1 MALYH
6 SPHIA
11 VFIAIWSEAA
21 ALPQQGQPWSLAS
34 PQGGCAGPWH
44 GHGALVPGNPKALS
58 SVGKKKKKVYSSI
71 EQYVATMRKQNDTEN
86 QMSEVNIK
94 NNPGVQTYCAMHDSE
109 IYVGSE
115 S

>member
-1 MALYH
+1 M
-6 SPHIA
+6 SR
-11 VFIAIWSEAA
+11 
-21 ALPQQGQPWSLAS
+21 
-34 PQGGCAGPWH
+34 
-44 GHGALVPGNPKALS
+44 NTKALS